1 MWAGGF
7 DFASSRLSP
16 AVKQRQELPT
26 PNKNEQK
33 ATSPTKPLCELPVT
47 VPSVPPKK
55 AAPVAHDMTT
65 DEFAESDVEVE
76 LPVAAKPQQ
85 VKKPKKRAMQVT
97 AGDSAEGNSP
107 CEGTKKKAAR
117 IQDWSVAEWG
127 DLPLNAVKHRLSS
140 KIWREKRTLEQ
151 GVKYGMDPTER
162 AEK

>member
-1 MWAGGF
+1 M
-7 DFASSRLSP
+7 
-16 AVKQRQELPT
+16 
-26 PNKNEQK
+26 
-33 ATSPTKPLCELPVT
+33 
-47 VPSVPPKK
+47 PSVTPKK

-85 VKKPKKRAMQVT
+85 VKKTRKRAMQVT

-140 KIWREKRTLEQ
+140 KIWREKKSWNKL
-151 GVKYGMDPTER
+151 
-162 AEK
+162 